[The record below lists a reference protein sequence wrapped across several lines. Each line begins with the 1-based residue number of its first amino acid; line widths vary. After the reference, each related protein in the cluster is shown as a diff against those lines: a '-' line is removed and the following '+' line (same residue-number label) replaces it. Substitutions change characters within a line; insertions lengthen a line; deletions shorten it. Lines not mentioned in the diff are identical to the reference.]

1 MKHGQIGVFVVYA
14 SRLGHAWLDC
24 ELYLPK
30 AWTNDP
36 ARCRQA
42 GMPEDRQFATK
53 SQLVRQLQVRA
64 FAAGVPA
71 RWVTGDSV
79 YGDNRDLRLWLEAQ
93 PQAYDLAVS
102 RKAYVWRDGR
112 QRQVKTLMAALPAE
126 GSTRLSAGVGPTG
139 PRWYD
144 WRWLPLTD
152 PPDPCD
158 IRLVEL

>member
-1 MKHGQIGVFVVYA
+1 MDQRSCPLSAGWNAGGPSVCDKVAAGA
-14 SRLGHAWLDC
+14 
-24 ELYLPK
+24 
-30 AWTNDP
+30 P
-36 ARCRQA
+36 AA
-42 GMPEDRQFATK
+42 GT
-53 SQLVRQLQVRA
+53 A

-71 RWVTGDSV
+71 TWVTGDSV